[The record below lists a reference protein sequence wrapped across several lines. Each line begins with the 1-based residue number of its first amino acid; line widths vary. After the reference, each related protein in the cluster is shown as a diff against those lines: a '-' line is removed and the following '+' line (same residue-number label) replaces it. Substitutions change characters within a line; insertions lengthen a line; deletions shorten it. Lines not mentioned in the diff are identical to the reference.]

1 MTVLPKEFTH
11 KLARLLNDEEVD
23 LYVLSLHY
31 RNNED
36 LNYFSEEDRKRVKSI
51 LDILIKDTKHHAELL
66 ELIVELAE
74 R

>member
-1 MTVLPKEFTH
+1 MTLLSKEFTH
-11 KLARLLNDEEVD
+11 KLARMLNDEEVD

-36 LNYFSEEDRKRVKSI
+36 LNYFSEEDQKRVKSI
-51 LDILIKDTKHHAELL
+51 FDILIKDTKHHAELL